1 MGDNDYTTKLNEK
14 HAKIIKDLQ
23 ELQAVESYLFTKIQE
38 AGSTHKGE
46 DEQKK
51 ISMHIEK
58 LAQTRSTLLK
68 ELQNLYTSAN
78 DDVNQASSILG
89 NQTVMAQQ
97 LNEELKRAKLK
108 EKRLIAEKNNKQ
120 RLAQIGEYEYSK
132 NTEHKSILKVIV
144 YGSFFVLFFIFLNA
158 KDILPQFL
166 TKIFIVI
173 ICFVVL
179 LQIIKK
185 MYWNFKRDNID
196 YSKFRFPKKNK
207 VVFDKQTE
215 NTFDLNDLLGVECK
229 DKSLENEVVT
239 PANQKI
245 TDHAHSE
252 GTFNL
257 DSSGYQTHSHTPP
270 DDPSKPPEQHQHRV
284 RVGGAEE
291 LAQEEEDDDE
301 EGFSLLNQN
310 GCKSCK
316 NIFPSNNLTNSSFKN
331 TSLKYSTVN

>member
-1 MGDNDYTTKLNEK
+1 MGDGDYTTALNNK

-23 ELQAVESYLFTKIQE
+23 ELQAVETYLFTKIQE
-38 AGSTHKGE
+38 AASGNQE
-46 DEQKK
+46 NEEQKK
-51 ISMHIEK
+51 ISTHIEK
-58 LAQTRSTLLK
+58 LARTRTTLLK

-78 DDVNQASSILG
+78 DNVNEASSILG
-89 NQTVMAQQ
+89 NQTIMAQQ
-97 LNEELKRAKLK
+97 LNEEIKKSKLK

-132 NTEHKSILKVIV
+132 NTEHKTILKIIV

-158 KDILPQFL
+158 KEILPQFL
-166 TKIFIVI
+166 TKIFVVVI
-173 ICFVVL
+173 L

-215 NTFDLNDLLGVECK
+215 NTFNLNDLFGVECK
-229 DKSLENEVVT
+229 DKSLENEVLT
-239 PANQKI
+239 PPNQKI
-245 TDHAHSE
+245 SEHSHSE
-252 GTFNL
+252 GNFNL
-257 DSSGYQTHSHTPP
+257 DNSGYKTHSHSPP
-270 DDPSKPPEQHQHRV
+270 DDPSKPEEQHQHRV

-291 LAQEEEDDDE
+291 TAQEDE
-301 EGFSLLNQN
+301 SEGFALLNQN

-316 NIFPSNNLTNSSFKN
+316 NIFPSNNLTNSTFKN

>member
-1 MGDNDYTTKLNEK
+1 MGTDYTSKLNEK
-14 HAKIIKDLQ
+14 HAKIITDLQ
-23 ELQAVESYLFTKIQE
+23 ELQAVETYLFTKIQE
-38 AGSTHKGE
+38 AASGHQADG
-46 DEQKK
+46 EQKK
-51 ISMHIEK
+51 ISSHIEK
-58 LAQTRSTLLK
+58 LSRTRRTLLT

-78 DDVNQASSILG
+78 DDVNEASSILG

-97 LNEELKRAKLK
+97 LNEEIKKAEIE
-108 EKRLIAEKNNKQ
+108 EKRLIAQKNNKQ

-132 NTEHKSILKVIV
+132 NSEHKSILKKIV
-144 YGSFFVLFFIFLNA
+144 YGSFFILFFIFLNS
-158 KDILPQFL
+158 KDILPNFL
-166 TKIFIVI
+166 TKIFVVI

-179 LQIIKK
+179 LQIISK
-185 MYWNFKRDNID
+185 MYVNFKRDNID

-229 DKSLENEVVT
+229 DKSLENEVLT
-239 PANQKI
+239 PPNKI

-257 DSSGYQTHSHTPP
+257 DSSGYQTHMHSPT

-291 LAQEEEDDDE
+291 IAQEEEE
-301 EGFSLLNQN
+301 EGFALLNQN

-316 NIFPSNNLTNSSFKN
+316 NIFPSNNLTNSTFKN